1 MLGVASYNFLS
12 VATGAALGGVEAT
25 PKVWDIAGAWVIVQA
40 AGSIW
45 VSLNSESFPLS
56 PGMDYSDRSFPTM
69 VLSNSSLVPIFTPF
83 LESGKF

>member
-45 VSLNSESFPLS
+45 VSLNAESFPLS